1 MRAAL
6 ADATEGKFWP
16 ARMELRAY
24 AIYRPQNGVRL
35 LRPRAFGRHAR
46 SLEPMLPCCFNR
58 LGSISI
64 PERAYRESDKAA
76 SNFKCAA
83 DEPTAG
89 NQCDGFDEA
98 GAGNQRTV
106 YPLRHSQRTQR
117 ATDRLNLRSVAPVL
131 DLTTAHKWADGYQI
145 DL

>member
-1 MRAAL
+1 MLLPRV
-6 ADATEGKFWP
+6 
-16 ARMELRAY
+16 LR
-24 AIYRPQNGVRL
+24 G
-35 LRPRAFGRHAR
+35 
-46 SLEPMLPCCFNR
+46 
-58 LGSISI
+58 LGSCSI
-64 PERAYRESDKAA
+64 RERAYRESDKAA
-76 SNFKCAA
+76 SNFNCAA

-145 DL
+145 EIGRAS